1 MTAGAGHRV
10 VDGGLDAGGARFG
23 IVVSRFNAFIT
34 ERMLDAALDALTGH
48 GAAATDITVVHV
60 PGAWEIPQ
68 AAAKLVARADI
79 DAVIT
84 LGCLMRGDT
93 LHFELIAGECTRG
106 LGELAR
112 GEKPVAFG
120 VLTTDTLEQAIHRA
134 GGKHGNKGAEA
145 ALAAVEQLGAMRTL
159 AGGPAPKPTRK
170 TKR

>member
-1 MTAGAGHRV
+1 M
-10 VDGGLDAGGARFG
+10 DGGLDAGGARFG

-34 ERMLDAALDALTGH
+34 ERLRDAAIDALTGH
-48 GAAATDITVVHV
+48 GAAAADITVVHV

-93 LHFELIAGECTRG
+93 LHFELIANECARG

-112 GEKPVAFG
+112 GDKPVAFG

-145 ALAAVEQLGAMRTL
+145 ALAAIEQLGAMRAI
-159 AGGPAPKPTRK
+159 AGAAKPTRARK
-170 TKR
+170 K